1 MKRKSIVAKLLAL
14 SLVFSGLPMTSLQA
28 AELPVTAET
37 EAQEGEA
44 EKNPAD
50 DSQAEAENQETE
62 GTDNTDSAE
71 QDKETQDG
79 DKAADDTKQD
89 VSDESGTDQSTS
101 ETDDTN
107 LNGFVQAEILNDAGQ
122 TDLNAAAE
130 EFKGVEI
137 AKDAKMAGSDGVLYD
152 DVAYLSARNVMAMD
166 AEQQELYTQ
175 LCDGIATSRAEGL
188 ELQDVVFAVDASGD
202 LYLSYYVPSI
212 VLEKVKADMQTAAAE
227 TLTTAAEEE
236 KKSSEPVDEN
246 QDAAQDEKKDG
257 ETTDE
262 KKDQVEDEKKDD
274 ETTDEN
280 QDAAEGKDDEVSDE
294 NKDAA
299 EEEKKTEQL
308 SDLDQDGAEE
318 TEPEEAELVLEEENM
333 DILPQVEEETFEVI
347 ESARVESTIDLGY
360 GSSTSDELGQIQF
373 YSVLPTADYFTSQ
386 LSSKQ
391 MQFYN
396 IAKKKLLSGSN
407 SFSFTDARINF
418 NSDLEWNRLHLN
430 VVHAVSALILTY
442 PDKMDWMAKPGGFSA
457 LARYR
462 LGASTA
468 NYTYTF
474 DKSKFYSGSLDSKA
488 RAQVQAIGNQAIQYA
503 ADHYQ
508 SAPVYGIV
516 KYFDQWVCENGYYNM
531 DGVQDGMPRY
541 QEGAKILKKNGWTQK
556 QIDLLYG
563 TYYNCH
569 SAYGILLEGYGVCES
584 YAKAMSRLLD
594 AVGIPNFYVVGDSDG
609 GGHAWN
615 YIQMPNGSWY
625 LQDSTWNDPGYNNPE
640 QKNSTGNYLLVPNDG
655 TKHEAKGNSW
665 GGEPSFNFVSLAAAK
680 YAPDSTTESVS
691 LDRSECN
698 LLPKNKVKLI
708 GKINGKEKYGNVA
721 AVWSSNNTKVATVS
735 SKGEVTAKAAGTA
748 IITFSAAGMT
758 AQCTVNVDQIKSVK
772 VKETKKTSETLS
784 LGINGTDKEAKDIV
798 LSVDMGASPH
808 TAEWMIANQ
817 KAEAPKVTQPTRGSG
832 VGVAT
837 AAPTVAGN
845 EITVKVAAL
854 KDGKVNLPVKFGGKT
869 VTIKVTAGKII
880 TKEMFDIT
888 WPAAVTG
895 TNDNDRTTPYTGK
908 SIKPGVKKKAGDEYK
923 AVTFSKT
930 YVNYKNAGTAKLV
943 IRGTGKYGGTIE
955 IPYTITPVDITAA
968 DFSKALSSKVYN
980 GGSNPPKT
988 TVKLGKKTLKAGTDY
1003 EILYGGKT
1011 EEEVKAAN
1019 AGVIPV
1025 GSYTITVRGKGNYTG
1040 TVGTSQTYQVTQN
1053 TIAKVTVSGSSSVKY
1068 TGIRVNPYTV
1078 KIGKNVLPSSD
1089 YTLAWYSGQGTS
1101 KSSTPLNGAPTGKGK
1116 YTAVITV
1123 KGNNLTTTAKKTEIV
1138 KKLTIK

>member
-1 MKRKSIVAKLLAL
+1 
-14 SLVFSGLPMTSLQA
+14 
-28 AELPVTAET
+28 
-37 EAQEGEA
+37 
-44 EKNPAD
+44 
-50 DSQAEAENQETE
+50 
-62 GTDNTDSAE
+62 
-71 QDKETQDG
+71 
-79 DKAADDTKQD
+79 
-89 VSDESGTDQSTS
+89 
-101 ETDDTN
+101 
-107 LNGFVQAEILNDAGQ
+107 
-122 TDLNAAAE
+122 
-130 EFKGVEI
+130 
-137 AKDAKMAGSDGVLYD
+137 
-152 DVAYLSARNVMAMD
+152 
-166 AEQQELYTQ
+166 
-175 LCDGIATSRAEGL
+175 
-188 ELQDVVFAVDASGD
+188 
-202 LYLSYYVPSI
+202 
-212 VLEKVKADMQTAAAE
+212 
-227 TLTTAAEEE
+227 
-236 KKSSEPVDEN
+236 
-246 QDAAQDEKKDG
+246 
-257 ETTDE
+257 
-262 KKDQVEDEKKDD
+262 
-274 ETTDEN
+274 
-280 QDAAEGKDDEVSDE
+280 
-294 NKDAA
+294 
-299 EEEKKTEQL
+299 
-308 SDLDQDGAEE
+308 
-318 TEPEEAELVLEEENM
+318 
-333 DILPQVEEETFEVI
+333 
-347 ESARVESTIDLGY
+347 
-360 GSSTSDELGQIQF
+360 
-373 YSVLPTADYFTSQ
+373 
-386 LSSKQ
+386 
-391 MQFYN
+391 
-396 IAKKKLLSGSN
+396 
-407 SFSFTDARINF
+407 
-418 NSDLEWNRLHLN
+418 
-430 VVHAVSALILTY
+430 
-442 PDKMDWMAKPGGFSA
+442 
-457 LARYR
+457 
-462 LGASTA
+462 
-468 NYTYTF
+468 
-474 DKSKFYSGSLDSKA
+474 
-488 RAQVQAIGNQAIQYA
+488 
-503 ADHYQ
+503 
-508 SAPVYGIV
+508 
-516 KYFDQWVCENGYYNM
+516 
-531 DGVQDGMPRY
+531 
-541 QEGAKILKKNGWTQK
+541 
-556 QIDLLYG
+556 
-563 TYYNCH
+563 
-569 SAYGILLEGYGVCES
+569 
-584 YAKAMSRLLD
+584 MSRLLD
-594 AVGIPNFYVVGDSDG
+594 AIGIPNLYVVGDAG

-615 YIQMPNGSWY
+615 YVQMPNGSWY
-625 LQDSTWNDPGYNNPE
+625 MVDSTWNDTTNISHTQSSG
-640 QKNSTGNYLLVPNDG
+640 TYLLVPNDG
-655 TKHEAKGNSW
+655 QHKALGNSW
-665 GGEPSFNFVSLAAAK
+665 RGEPAFNFVSLAAAK
-680 YAPDSTTESVS
+680 YAPSGSTESVS
-691 LDRSECN
+691 INKKECN
-698 LLPKNKVKLI
+698 LLPKKKEKLI
-708 GKINGKEKYGNVA
+708 GKINGKEQYGKTKT
-721 AVWSSNNTKVATVS
+721 VWSSSNTKVATVS

-1053 TIAKVTVSGSSSVKY
+1053 TIAKITVSGSSSVKY